1 MLMHRLHG
9 GAERLTASPPRVKG
23 SAGLPETSTTM
34 SLIRP
39 TTGRVRSPFSE
50 VRDTERQATLF
61 VVATSAV
68 AASVM
73 ATAALL
79 VTLGFGA

>member
-9 GAERLTASPPRVKG
+9 RCGQATGLVIQHDG
-23 SAGLPETSTTM
+23 SAGLPGTSIVM
-34 SLIRP
+34 SIIRP
-39 TTGRVRSPFSE
+39 TATRVRSPFSE
-50 VRDTERQATLF
+50 VRDNDRQATLF
-61 VVATSAV
+61 VIATSAV
-68 AASVM
+68 AASIT